1 MKTQEELK
9 TRGQGFH
16 TQGKNTDVALRH
28 GWQDLMVV
36 NLATCEMMTDF
47 FCCLHKIQEIIK
59 TRVYTQL
66 ILNKLSKSS
75 ELSRRDSWTI
85 LLPIKKFYKAGLLPY
100 PKEMEE
106 KPIYT
111 LQFLCN
117 TSLILLI
124 FLLLDIYG
132 ATRKWMST
140 AQKI

>member
-1 MKTQEELK
+1 MNNNQKGHENSGRVEDTRPGFSYLGQEH
-9 TRGQGFH
+9 RCG
-16 TQGKNTDVALRH
+16 LRH

-111 LQFLCN
+111 L
-117 TSLILLI
+117 
-124 FLLLDIYG
+124 
-132 ATRKWMST
+132 
-140 AQKI
+140 